1 MDEKLVAEILTSDS
15 DEIADLKANLN
26 LLEGFIDLVR
36 EIDGLPDIKK
46 RFYEES
52 RSLYQTTAVGLEI
65 TELEKTLS
73 KFFGEPIKSAGKA
86 LPRKFRKSSVVK
98 YLGGIQK
105 DQSLFTLDLKTGQF
119 YGALW
124 PWRRNKSKI
133 EIHLGYCSD
142 WMTDEDYEALERLVH
157 QTVSHGAFA
166 QMDTT
171 IGGQIHGI
179 SLPSFLQ
186 MAEME
191 KSSFTLRVTSH
202 HRVGELHLSEGN
214 LFAASVDDYTGDEAA
229 YRIISWDDASIDIE
243 PLNEDKGQE
252 INTPLMHVLMESLK
266 LKDEAVTTQEEPP
279 AQPKGRPKRKAPPAK
294 KASAKRLVRLERAP
308 APMAPRKKTPI
319 LTLVGIGIGAF
330 AVLAVIAVV
339 TFHLMENRRTSD
351 GYQEL
356 LSRVEKTNSL
366 EKKIDEINKYI
377 DAHPNSGYEASLKSQ
392 IKDFEQGIED
402 REFEQ
407 ATLNVSGLVVDELY
421 EAKAIEIYS
430 QFLKKYPDSR
440 HTEKINKSIA
450 EIKNLLDQ
458 YYYEELKRAAR
469 LDFNR
474 RLATYRKYL
483 SQFPAGKYRQDVEI
497 LINDMGDKYLDYL
510 HEEAKQCEKNKRWEP
525 CIEHATKF
533 IEAYTGLELSQ
544 KAVSLKNQLE
554 DKRDFFKLL
563 NSESEAGTDYQKGL
577 GQFKRYL
584 KENPQTTQRENIEKE
599 ITRLDQ
605 KTKEQRQW
613 LAVRSFAANSKNDL
627 YARLQKLDQYIRKH
641 FNGPYAGDAQSL
653 LEKLEQERQASLARQ
668 QIEAKK
674 RSEQA
679 RIQRQQA
686 EQARQKK
693 RAMQLR
699 AITESKIKGSSRYR
713 SNGDGTFTDLTTG
726 LSWTI
731 LDSYQELGGCM
742 IYEDALKYVRN
753 LRHGGHRAWRLPTA
767 YELAAINKRAPYFPA
782 SGAGWYWSSE
792 TSVKGYHSVADV
804 VTATQESVFQREQRA
819 LTECGAVRAIL
830 VPQP

>member
-1 MDEKLVAEILTSDS
+1 MDETLVTEILTSDS

-52 RSLYQTTAVGLEI
+52 RSLYQTTAVGHEI
-65 TELEKTLS
+65 DELEKTLS
-73 KFFGEPIKSAGKA
+73 KFFGEPIKPAGKA
-86 LPRKFRKSSVVK
+86 LLRKFRKSSVVK

-142 WMTDEDYEALERLVH
+142 WMTDEDYEALEGLVR
-157 QTVSHGAFA
+157 QTVSHGAFS
-166 QMDTT
+166 QMDAT

-186 MAEME
+186 MVEME

-202 HRVGELHLSEGN
+202 HRVGELHLSEGH
-214 LFAASVDDYTGDEAA
+214 LFAAAVDDYTGSEAA

-243 PLNEDKGQE
+243 PLNEDMGQE
-252 INTPLMHVLMESLK
+252 INMPLMHVLMESLK
-266 LKDEAVTTQEEPP
+266 LKDEAVTTKEKPP
-279 AQPKGRPKRKAPPAK
+279 AQPKGRPKRMASPAK
-294 KASAKRLVRLERAP
+294 KATAKRLVRLERAP
-308 APMAPRKKTPI
+308 APMAPQKKTPL
-319 LTLVGIGIGAF
+319 LTLAGIGIGIF

-339 TFHLMENRRTSD
+339 TFHFMENRSSSD
-351 GYQEL
+351 GYEEL
-356 LSRVEKTNSL
+356 NSRVEKTNSL

-377 DAHPNSGYEASLKSQ
+377 DEHPNSAYEASLKSQ
-392 IKDFEQGIED
+392 IKDFEEGIED

-407 ATLNVSGLVVDELY
+407 ATLKVSGLAVDELY

-430 QFLKKYPDSR
+430 RFLKKYPESR
-440 HTEKINKSIA
+440 HTEKINKSIT

-458 YYYEELKRAAR
+458 YYYEELKHAAKLNFNKR
-469 LDFNR
+469 LT
-474 RLATYRKYL
+474 AYRKYL
-483 SQFPAGKYRQDVEI
+483 SQFPDGKFKQDVEI
-497 LINDMGDKYLDYL
+497 LVNDMGDKYLDYL
-510 HEEAKQCEKNKRWEP
+510 HEEAKHCEKNKRWET

-533 IEAYTGLELSQ
+533 IEAYAGLPLSQ
-544 KAVSLKNQLE
+544 KAISLKKQLE
-554 DKRDFFKLL
+554 DKRDLFQLL
-563 NSESEAGTDYQKGL
+563 NHETDADVDYQKAL
-577 GQFKRYL
+577 EQFKRYL
-584 KENPQTTQRENIEKE
+584 KENPKTTQRKNIEKE
-599 ITRLDQ
+599 IARLDQ
-605 KTKEQRQW
+605 KIADQRQW
-613 LAVRSFAANSKNDL
+613 RAVRSFATNSKNDL
-627 YARLQKLDQYIRKH
+627 YARMQKLDQYIRKH

-653 LEKLEQERQASLARQ
+653 MEELEQDRQISLARQ
-668 QIEAKK
+668 QIEDKK
-674 RSEQA
+674 RSEMA
-679 RIQRQQA
+679 RIRRQQ
-686 EQARQKK
+686 EEKARQKK
-693 RAMQLR
+693 RASQLR
-699 AITESKIKGSSRYR
+699 AVTESKIKGSSRYR

-726 LSWTI
+726 LSWAI

-742 IYEDALKYVRN
+742 TYEDALKYVRN
-753 LRHGGHRAWRLPTA
+753 LRQGGHRAWRLPTA
-767 YELAAINKRAPYFPA
+767 YELAAINKRVPYFPA
-782 SGAGWYWSSE
+782 SGTGWYWSSE

-819 LTECGAVRAIL
+819 LTECGAVRAVL